1 MNKLKGHILLSL
13 KFISQQEKPSVFPPP
28 LPSMPQYMKACLPL
42 PFGHDYIP
50 CGLTE
55 VSIILRKLLH
65 MRCKCLKWRLAR
77 YMFKWTCPLSMG
89 HASSYEND
97 DLCSTDAP
105 ATLFY
110 FQFLFLTRPF
120 LPQGLGMCHTSI
132 CKAPPSTP
140 ISHGWFLSF
149 FRPLFNYHLLREAS
163 LTTVATVGFL
173 ITTTS
178 PIISVPHVFP
188 LLFLLQFVIV
198 CLINNHLYPTIY
210 CK

>member
-13 KFISQQEKPSVFPPP
+13 KFISQQGKPSVFPPP
-28 LPSMPQYMKACLPL
+28 LPSTPQYMKACLPL

-50 CGLTE
+50 FGLTE

-120 LPQGLGMCHTSI
+120 LPQGLCMCHTSI

-149 FRPLFNYHLLREAS
+149 FRPLFNYYLLREAS

-173 ITTTS
+173 ITSTS
-178 PIISVPHVFP
+178 PISYLSTTCVSFIVLVTVCNC
-188 LLFLLQFVIV
+188 LF
-198 CLINNHLYPTIY
+198 N
-210 CK
+210 